1 MHHSHNDKNLDSLCT
16 FSNIPLINKI
26 IGCRKVTIE
35 EINLLLSLKE
45 YWSNETNED
54 LCHYFYFPIADPY
67 ATKQLLLD
75 NYLIMEKEIIKRNID
90 CKKDY
95 RNVFWYRLL
104 QRQRYKKHVKKLLER
119 HSIPHP
125 SDDEK
130 NGKKMEINWIAV
142 GWIIDMIL
150 NGFVWLIIAVLGLS
164 LIDITDKWIRKTLK
178 LMEKVDLW
186 IREFIE
192 NLLEWI
198 LKKNFKILSGVLLLI
213 ILGVLAQ
220 LEIIPKLIT

>member
-1 MHHSHNDKNLDSLCT
+1 
-16 FSNIPLINKI
+16 
-26 IGCRKVTIE
+26 
-35 EINLLLSLKE
+35 
-45 YWSNETNED
+45 
-54 LCHYFYFPIADPY
+54 
-67 ATKQLLLD
+67 
-75 NYLIMEKEIIKRNID
+75 
-90 CKKDY
+90 
-95 RNVFWYRLL
+95 
-104 QRQRYKKHVKKLLER
+104 
-119 HSIPHP
+119 
-125 SDDEK
+125 
-130 NGKKMEINWIAV
+130 MEINWIVV

-198 LKKNFKILSGVLLLI
+198 LKKNFKILSSVLLLI